1 MKHLVKSV
9 AEIKAKTISLFELI
23 IENKDYN
30 AIHYFLNLSKKK
42 EETNENNNE
51 QVLNYALKRKSISEI
66 GNNYK
71 KKKTKKIN
79 NKEFLSK

>member
-23 IENKDYN
+23 IEKKDYN

>member
-23 IENKDYN
+23 IEKKDYN

-42 EETNENNNE
+42 EKKNENNND

>member
-23 IENKDYN
+23 IEKKDYN

-42 EETNENNNE
+42 EKKNENNTD

>member
-23 IENKDYN
+23 IEKKDYN

-42 EETNENNNE
+42 KKKNENNTD

>member
-23 IENKDYN
+23 IEKKDYN

-42 EETNENNNE
+42 DI
-51 QVLNYALKRKSISEI
+51 SIESI
-66 GNNYK
+66 
-71 KKKTKKIN
+71 I
-79 NKEFLSK
+79 